1 MTKDGPALANDE
13 DEEKGS
19 GAQQFSNL
27 QKLRIGLSSQTRKI
41 ET

>member
-1 MTKDGPALANDE
+1 MIKHRPALANDE
-13 DEEKGS
+13 DEEKGL

-27 QKLRIGLSSQTRKI
+27 QKLRIGQLTDKKI